1 MTIVSA
7 LGIAMTLG
15 ILLYKTV
22 IPISQSYRRN
32 IITQNHTAE
41 KPYCREIIHNSCTME
56 GDITTLSRSL
66 LLQLIVL
73 LVLLLLLT
81 TIGIVL
87 GVAWRR

>member
-1 MTIVSA
+1 
-7 LGIAMTLG
+7 
-15 ILLYKTV
+15 
-22 IPISQSYRRN
+22 
-32 IITQNHTAE
+32 
-41 KPYCREIIHNSCTME
+41 ME